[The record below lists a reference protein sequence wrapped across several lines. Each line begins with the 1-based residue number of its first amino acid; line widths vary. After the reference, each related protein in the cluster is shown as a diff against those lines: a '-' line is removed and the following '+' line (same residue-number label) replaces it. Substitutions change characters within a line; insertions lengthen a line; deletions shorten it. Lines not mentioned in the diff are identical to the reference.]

1 MNVRAFPRTVSPSLN
16 PVSRLYVSVPAL
28 GGLLFLAAVAGCDTT
43 GAIIGGVVG
52 VTAVGGL
59 TPNNEI
65 EQVYYLGVFDSQD
78 QVPSTVYRIRVRGQA
93 PAISFM
99 RFGSGWVPAA
109 MIDSLGTAIQ
119 VEKETKNIT
128 ITKTGQDEFPS
139 LPTGRKLMVFGP
151 EGFREAPKDHRLVIV
166 MGSDPSDFFK
176 AIDTALGQVSET
188 ARSQRRSALDR
199 KLSEDMRF
207 VMRQKELIQE
217 LEENLKADRKRGPER
232 TLP

>member
-1 MNVRAFPRTVSPSLN
+1 M
-16 PVSRLYVSVPAL
+16 
-28 GGLLFLAAVAGCDTT
+28 GGFLLSAVMVGCDTT

-59 TPNNEI
+59 TPSNEI
-65 EQVYYLGVFDSQD
+65 EQVYYLGVFDPQD

-109 MIDSLGTAIQ
+109 LIDSLGTTIQ
-119 VEKETKNIT
+119 VEKETRNIT
-128 ITKTGQDEFPS
+128 ITKTAQDEFPS
-139 LPTGRKLMVFGP
+139 LPTGRKLMLFGP

-166 MGSDPSDFFK
+166 MGSDPRDFFN
-176 AIDTALGQVSET
+176 AIDMALGEVSET
-188 ARSQRRSALDR
+188 ARTQRRSTLER
-199 KLSEDMRF
+199 KLSKDIMF
-207 VMRQKELIQE
+207 VIKQKEFVQE
-217 LEENLKADRKRGPER
+217 LEENLKEDRTGPVR